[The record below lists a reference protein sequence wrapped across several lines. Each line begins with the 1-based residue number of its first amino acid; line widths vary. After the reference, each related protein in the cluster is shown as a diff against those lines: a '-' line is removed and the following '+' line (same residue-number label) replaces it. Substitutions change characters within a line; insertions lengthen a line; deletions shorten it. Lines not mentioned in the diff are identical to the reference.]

1 MLNLGGNAQFTTIWR
16 QIIDS
21 IRADTDLQR
30 RCIRALRKTCGLYGI
45 LPTSYVVPFT
55 LTKPGNRPFASG
67 GFADVWRLTD
77 EETQDQ
83 VFAVKSLR
91 VYEVDPVEKINKV

>member
-1 MLNLGGNAQFTTIWR
+1 MLILGGCPRFIMIWR
-16 QIIDS
+16 QIIDTL
-21 IRADTDLQR
+21 RGDPELRR

-45 LPTSYVVPFT
+45 LPTSHTVPFK
-55 LTKPGNRPFASG
+55 LTKPGQRPFASG
-67 GFADVWRLTD
+67 GFSDVWRLND
-77 EETQDQ
+77 ERNQDQ

>member
-1 MLNLGGNAQFTTIWR
+1 MSNLRGNAQFTTTSR

-21 IRADTDLQR
+21 LQGDPDLQK

-45 LPTSYVVPFT
+45 LPTSHTIPFT
-55 LTKPGNRPFASG
+55 LTKLGQRPFESKVST
-67 GFADVWRLTD
+67 DVWRFTD
-77 EETQDQ
+77 EKNQDQ

-91 VYEVDPVEKINKV
+91 VCKADPIEWYNKV

>member
-21 IRADTDLQR
+21 LRADPGLQK
-30 RCIRALRKTCGLYGI
+30 RCIRALRKTCGIYGI
-45 LPTSYVVPFT
+45 LPTSYAVPFP
-55 LTKPGNRPFASG
+55 LTKPGQRPFASG
-67 GFADVWRLTD
+67 GFSDVWRVAD
-77 EETQDQ
+77 EKDRDQ

-91 VYEVDPVEKINKV
+91 VYEVDPVETINKV